1 MKVKDGSEDE
11 DGEVDED
18 EVEDEDKDKR
28 RNENPGEGEDLAG
41 DSDSSELYEELVNH
55 FSSVQISK
63 QDSSAEK
70 TPDHRNDSHPGQEQ
84 PRLHE
89 GPGSESDSDSS
100 EFPDDYQEVFD
111 HFSSSSGPKQ
121 SGLTERSF
129 VSILSLTNVLRKDAS
144 QPHLAYSLLL
154 HTVMLDH
161 LPLSS
166 RRFGMVDRTSQA
178 HDVDEATA
186 FFSIFIKAAL
196 VIINDA
202 RWVEAMNKMGA
213 KCNVADLADGRL
225 YHSATSAVTQGLTT
239 DTLPTLIGEELQH
252 LANLLHKLCGVV
264 VAPQPRSGG
273 RKMQS
278 QSPNVKG
285 TAAVEE
291 QKPYSVLA
299 FSNPVFDRHLNPIK
313 ISAKVLE
320 SAPQDNRPN
329 RIFLELSHW
338 HNSKRLMEHKSIPRP
353 LKQDRWTRSRAL
365 RRDQIFVSEMTNYA
379 ASLTDTAGKGM
390 KRSLITV
397 TGPAPKVIKDRSA
410 AKTNASRIAT
420 SGKKSSNSDK
430 ITPRQSI
437 ATARAAEETKE
448 RDRLLSV
455 WKKKQEIIYA
465 ERDLEKTYVAAEAY
479 LNELPDAKRR
489 MIEGDIRLYKLNILL
504 KIWAQA
510 SKDGKSNAS
519 HGVAALAWELLR
531 QLATNTQGMSKTIVK
546 YMTTVSTSLG
556 LPFTMQVSPD
566 EDRPLSFNFEMP
578 AKTNAMALSQ
588 SPIEFILSQCGP
600 FLDRSVDSAQDPRVS
615 FNPDRWQR
623 RVLDELDANRS
634 VFVVA
639 PTSAG
644 KTFISFYAM
653 EKVLR
658 EDDDGVLVYVAPTK
672 ALVNQIAAEIE
683 ARFSKNYKYPG
694 KTIWAIHTR
703 DLRINNSQSCQ
714 ILVTVPHI
722 LQIMLLAPSNARS
735 WSTRIRRII
744 FDEIHSIGQ
753 ADDGVVWEQL
763 LLLVPCPIVA
773 LSATVGNPEA
783 FSSWLDSSQRTS
795 GFEVTMIKHDQRYSD
810 LRKFLFVPPR
820 NFAFRGLPPSKS
832 FAKLGLDDMPGF
844 VFLHPVASLANKY
857 RGVSDDFALEARD
870 CLMLWQAMVKHQAR
884 QYPVDDDLSPGK
896 ALPAVPKRAD
906 IFSWERRLKELLRR
920 WMTDNKSPFD
930 KVLNELSSSI
940 KSYSPEKVQIST
952 EASKDGERPRRID
965 TDDLCETT
973 LPLLTKL
980 HEQGALPVILFN
992 YDRNGCEKICKAV
1005 LEQLKSAELRW
1016 KESSPT
1022 WKARMAAWKKWK
1034 IVQEKQ
1040 KSAKPSAVKKRAKG
1054 KDEDGEESVSKAE
1067 REKDTANEESSS
1079 WDSFDPNA
1087 PLEEFSFANKKKH
1100 DQKEMSQKR
1109 WQLERREVE
1118 PWLIEALSRGIG
1130 VHHAGMNRAYRHA

>member
-1 MKVKDGSEDE
+1 MEGSRDPRGRVTISQYLSTHRHRTREVKDE
-11 DGEVDED
+11 DGSSDED
-18 EVEDEDKDKR
+18 EEDDEGEVEDEDKNKTK
-28 RNENPGEGEDLAG
+28 NENLGESGGPAG
-41 DSDSSELYEELVNH
+41 DSSSSELYEDYEELVNH
-55 FSSVQISK
+55 FSSVQVSN
-63 QDSSAEK
+63 QDSLAEK
-70 TPDHRNDSHPGQEQ
+70 TPDHRNDSHLGQEEA
-84 PRLHE
+84 RLDE
-89 GPGSESDSDSS
+89 RPGPESKSDSS
-100 EFPDDYQEVFD
+100 ELPDDYQEVFG
-111 HFSSSSGPKQ
+111 HFSSSSVPKQ

-129 VSILSLTNVLRKDAS
+129 VSILSLANVLRKDAS
-144 QPHLAYSLLL
+144 QPYLAYSLLL

-161 LPLSS
+161 LALSS
-166 RRFGMVDRTSQA
+166 RRFGMIDRTSQA
-178 HDVDEATA
+178 HNVDEATA
-186 FFSIFIKAAL
+186 FFSTFIKAAL

-202 RWVEAMNKMGA
+202 RWVQAMNKMGVE
-213 KCNVADLADGRL
+213 CNVADLADGRL
-225 YHSATSAVTQGLTT
+225 YHAATSAVTQGLTAVS
-239 DTLPTLIGEELQH
+239 LPTLIGEELQH
-252 LANLLHKLCGVV
+252 LASLLHKLCGVV
-264 VAPQPRSGG
+264 IAPQPRSGG

-285 TAAVEE
+285 TVAIGE
-291 QKPYSVLA
+291 QKSYSILA
-299 FSNPVFDRHLNPIK
+299 FSNPVFDQHLNPIK
-313 ISAKVLE
+313 ISANILD
-320 SAPQDNRPN
+320 SAPQDNRSN
-329 RIFLELSHW
+329 RIFSELSHLR
-338 HNSKRLMEHKSIPRP
+338 NPKRSIEHKSLPRP
-353 LKQDRWTRSRAL
+353 VKQDRWTRSRAL

-397 TGPAPKVIKDRSA
+397 TGPTPKVIKDRPV
-410 AKTNASRIAT
+410 AKTST
-420 SGKKSSNSDK
+420 SKTTMSGKKSSNSDK

-437 ATARAAEETKE
+437 ATARAVEETKE
-448 RDRLLSV
+448 RDRLISV

-465 ERDLEKTYVAAEAY
+465 ERDLEKTYIAAESY

-489 MIEGDIRLYKLNILL
+489 MIEGDVRLYKLHILL

-510 SKDGKSNAS
+510 SKDGKSNVSQGA
-519 HGVAALAWELLR
+519 AALAWELLR
-531 QLATNTQGMSKTIVK
+531 QLATNTQGMSKTIVRN
-546 YMTTVSTSLG
+546 MTTVSTTLG

-615 FNPDRWQR
+615 FKPDRWQR

-820 NFAFRGLPPSKS
+820 KFAFRGLPPSKS

-844 VFLHPVASLANKY
+844 VFLHPVVSLANKY

-870 CLMLWQAMVKHQAR
+870 CLMLWQSMVKHQTKG
-884 QYPVDDDLSPGK
+884 YPVDENLSPGR
-896 ALPAVPKRAD
+896 ALPAVPKRVD
-906 IFSWERRLKELLRR
+906 IFSWERQLKELLRR
-920 WMTDNKSPFD
+920 WMTDNQSPFD

-940 KSYSPEKVQIST
+940 KSYSPEKIQIST
-952 EASKDGERPRRID
+952 EASKDGEKPRRID

-980 HEQGALPVILFN
+980 HEQGALPAILFN
-992 YDRNGCEKICKAV
+992 YDRHGCERICKAV

-1016 KESSPT
+1016 KETSPT
-1022 WKARMAAWKKWK
+1022 WKAHMAAWKKWK

-1054 KDEDGEESVSKAE
+1054 KDEDGDESASKAE

-1079 WDSFDPNA
+1079 W
-1087 PLEEFSFANKKKH
+1087 
-1100 DQKEMSQKR
+1100 
-1109 WQLERREVE
+1109 
-1118 PWLIEALSRGIG
+1118 
-1130 VHHAGMNRAYRHA
+1130 